1 MGLVSLPDSGGLAD
15 RKRDPKELG
24 MKADSTALILIGYQN
39 DYFANDGTLADFID
53 DRERVQDV
61 RDRTMPLIEKCIE
74 QGVLVVSTP
83 ILFTET
89 YDEVRNP
96 IGILAAI
103 KERGAFRRGQPGSA
117 VIADF
122 DRFGDKIVTVPGK
135 RGLDAF
141 SHTSLRDTLAERNID
156 HIAIAGVVTSLCID
170 STGRA
175 GFEAG
180 LDVTVIEDCTA
191 GRTPQEQDFYCES
204 IFPLYASV
212 KEASSFLGD
221 FE

>member
-1 MGLVSLPDSGGLAD
+1 M
-15 RKRDPKELG
+15 DP
-24 MKADSTALILIGYQN
+24 ASTALILIGYQN
-39 DYFANDGTLADFID
+39 DYFANEGTLADFIE

-61 RDRTMPLIEKCIE
+61 RSRTIPLVEKCIE
-74 QGVLVVSTP
+74 NGVLVISTP
-83 ILFTET
+83 ILFTEN
-89 YDEVRNP
+89 YEEVRNP

-103 KERGAFRRGQPGSA
+103 RQRGAFRRGQPGSA
-117 VIADF
+117 VIEDF
-122 DRFGDKIVTVPGK
+122 DRFGEQIMTVPGK

-141 SHTSLRDTLAERNID
+141 SNTTLAETLAQRGID

-180 LDVTVIEDCTA
+180 LDVTILEDCTA

-212 KEASSFLGD
+212 KGVDSFLEE

>member
-1 MGLVSLPDSGGLAD
+1 
-15 RKRDPKELG
+15 
-24 MKADSTALILIGYQN
+24 MKAASTALILIGYQN
-39 DYFANDGTLADFID
+39 DYFANEGTLADFID
-53 DRERVQDV
+53 DRERVEHV
-61 RDRTMPLIEKCIE
+61 RRGTIPLIEKCIE
-74 QGVLVVSTP
+74 RGILVVSTP

-89 YDEVRNP
+89 YEEIRNP

-103 KERGAFRRGQPGSA
+103 QARGAFRRGQPGSA
-117 VIADF
+117 VISDF
-122 DRFGDKIVTVPGK
+122 DRFGDKILTVPGK

-141 SHTSLRDTLAERNID
+141 SHTSLSKILADRNID
-156 HIAIAGVVTSLCID
+156 HIAVAGVVTSLCID

-180 LDVTVIEDCTA
+180 LDVTVLEDCTA
-191 GRTPQEQDFYCES
+191 GRTAQEQDFYCES

-212 KEASSFLGD
+212 KAANSFLED